1 MLYFKSLFK
10 IEWED
15 QHEDASQETC
25 QFHNLKTKSFRVKGS
40 MDMKRLIISTLLVS
54 IPFFAWSQSAL
65 DSLQQL
71 DVVVLKTDMGL
82 NRFSNTQKTEQLS
95 DTILLRS
102 AASLTDV
109 LNYNSTI
116 YFKENGL
123 GMVSSASFRG
133 TTAQQTAVVWN
144 GININSQFNGQ
155 TDFNT
160 INVRNFNTVTI
171 RSGGGSVLYGSGAIG
186 GSIHLNNTL
195 KFNLGFNSN
204 LFLRYGS
211 FNTWDGS
218 LKSGFSNKKFAIN
231 FEVSRTNSD
240 NDFQFVDSDKKNL
253 NGQYYN
259 QSFSANVAYKFNA
272 KNTLKFYSYLYDG
285 ERHFALLNPNEKP
298 TKYQDFNTRNL
309 MEWVGLYSQFTSRLK
324 VAYITE
330 NYNYFENIES
340 SFATGAEAKTFIVKH
355 DLAFKVSKNILLNSV
370 IDITQTEAEGLSIET
385 ATRTITSFNLLLKH
399 NITSRLLYEVSFRKE
414 LTDNYKTP
422 FLFNAG
428 INYKPFHSYT
438 LTLNGSR
445 NFRMPTFND
454 LYWEGS
460 GNEYL
465 KPEDSYQIEMGHAFQ
480 HKGVSLSATGFYNDI
495 NDMIRWIPAGS
506 NWNPI
511 NTDHVKTYGL
521 EAELEIKQDFQNHQF
536 TLGGNYGYTVSE
548 NQETKK
554 QLIYVPKHKA
564 TGWFNYEFKHVS
576 AFYQLLYVGEV
587 FILSDNNPK
596 YTIDAYT
603 VSNIGA
609 EYALGAN
616 NQYALGFQIKNLFN
630 DNYQSVANRFM
641 PGINYNFYF
650 NLNF

>member
-160 INVRNFNTVTI
+160 INIRNFDNVTI

-195 KFNLGFNSN
+195 KFNQGFNSN

-218 LKSGFSNKKFAIN
+218 FKSGISTGKFVVN
-231 FEVSRTNSD
+231 FEVSRTQSA
-240 NDFQFVDSDKKNL
+240 NDFQFIDSDKENQ
-253 NGQYYN
+253 NGQHYN
-259 QSFSANVAYKFNA
+259 QSLSANMAYRINA
-272 KNTLKFYSYLYDG
+272 KNTLKFYSYVFDG
-285 ERHFALLNPNEKP
+285 ERHFALLNPNETP

-309 MEWVGLYSQFTSRLK
+309 LEWVGLYGEFTSRIKL
-324 VAYITE
+324 AYITE
-330 NYNYFENIES
+330 DYNYFENIAS
-340 SFATGAEAKTFIVKH
+340 SSQTGAKANTFIAKH

-370 IDITQTEAEGLSIET
+370 VDVTQTNAEGSSIEKES
-385 ATRTITSFNLLLKH
+385 RTITSFNLLLKH

-414 LTDNYKTP
+414 LTENYKTP

-428 INYKPFHSYT
+428 VHYKPFSFYT
-438 LTLNGSR
+438 LTVNGSR

-460 GNEYL
+460 GNEDL
-465 KPEDSYQIEMGHAFQ
+465 KPEDSYQIDMGHAVKF
-480 HKGVSLSATGFYNDI
+480 KNISFSATGFYNDI
-495 NDMIRWIPAGS
+495 DDMIRWIPAGS
-506 NWNPI
+506 NWQPI

-521 EAELEIKQDFQNHQF
+521 EVQLEIKQRFQNHQF
-536 TLGGNYGYTVSE
+536 GLGGNYGYTISE
-548 NQETKK
+548 NQATKK

-564 TGWFNYEFKHVS
+564 TGWFNYEFKRLS
-576 AFYQLLYVGEV
+576 AFYQLLYVGDV

-609 EYALGAN
+609 EYALGAAK
-616 NQYALGFQIKNLFN
+616 QYAFGIQIKNLL
-630 DNYQSVANRFM
+630 DENYQSVANRYM
-641 PGINYNFYF
+641 PGINYNIYF

>member
-1 MLYFKSLFK
+1 
-10 IEWED
+10 
-15 QHEDASQETC
+15 
-25 QFHNLKTKSFRVKGS
+25 
-40 MDMKRLIISTLLVS
+40 MKRLIFFTFLIG
-54 IPFFAWSQSAL
+54 IPFMAWSQSAL

-71 DVVVLKTDMGL
+71 DEVILKSDIGL
-82 NRFSNTQKTEQLS
+82 NRFSDTQKTEQLS
-95 DTILLRS
+95 DTILTRS

-133 TTAQQTAVVWN
+133 TTAQQTAVIWN

-160 INVRNFNTVTI
+160 INIRNFDNVTV

-195 KFNLGFNSN
+195 KLNQGFNN
-204 LFLRYGS
+204 KLFLRYGS

-218 LKSGFSNKKFAIN
+218 FKSGFSNNKLAVN
-231 FEVSRTNSD
+231 FEVSRANSS
-240 NDFQFVDSDKKNL
+240 NDFKYVDSEKNNL

-259 QSFSANVAYKFNA
+259 QSFSANLAYKLDA

-285 ERHFALLNPNEKP
+285 ERHFSKIFASETP

-309 MEWVGLYSQFTSRLK
+309 LEWVGLYHKFTSRLK
-324 VAYITE
+324 LAYVTE
-330 NYNYFENIES
+330 DYNYFQNIEKQS
-340 SFATGAEAKTFIVKH
+340 AAGAEAKTIIGKY
-355 DLAFKVSKNILLNSV
+355 DLAFNVSKSLLLNTV
-370 IDITQTEAEGLSIET
+370 IDVAKTTAEGSNIDKES
-385 ATRTITSFNLLLKH
+385 RTITSFNVLLKH
-399 NITSRLLYEVSFRKE
+399 HLTSKLLYEVSFRKE
-414 LTDNYKTP
+414 VTDNYNTP
-422 FLFNAG
+422 LLFNAG
-428 INYKPFHSYT
+428 VNYKPFNFYT

-460 GNEYL
+460 GNMDL
-465 KPEDSYQIEMGHAFQ
+465 KPEDSYQIEIGHALEY
-480 HKGVSLSATGFYNDI
+480 KNVSFSLTGYYNDI
-495 NDMIRWIPAGS
+495 NDMIRWIPTGS
-506 NWNPI
+506 NWKPV

-521 EAELEIKQDFQNHQF
+521 ETKLDIKQQFQQHHF
-536 TLGGNYGYTVSE
+536 GIGASYGYTVSE

-554 QLIYVPKHKA
+554 QLIYVPNHKA
-564 TGWFNYEFKHVS
+564 TGWFNYEYKRWS
-576 AFYQLLYVGEV
+576 AYYQLLYVGAV

-596 YTIDAYT
+596 YTLDAYA
-603 VSNIGA
+603 VSNVGA
-609 EYALGAN
+609 EYTLGATK
-616 NQYALGFQIKNLFN
+616 QYTFGIQLKNLFN
-630 DNYQSVANRFM
+630 ENYQSVANRYM
-641 PGINYNFYF
+641 PGINYNFYI